1 MTQDMTTNTDPAK
14 IAAIAAAVQAYL
26 NGEMRS
32 SQSASPILSEWRSVA
47 LPVGNDVFARRRHT
61 WIGRDL
67 A

>member
-1 MTQDMTTNTDPAK
+1 MTQDMATNTDPAK

-32 SQSASPILSEWRSVA
+32 SQSASSILSEWRSVD

-61 WIGRDL
+61 WTGRDL